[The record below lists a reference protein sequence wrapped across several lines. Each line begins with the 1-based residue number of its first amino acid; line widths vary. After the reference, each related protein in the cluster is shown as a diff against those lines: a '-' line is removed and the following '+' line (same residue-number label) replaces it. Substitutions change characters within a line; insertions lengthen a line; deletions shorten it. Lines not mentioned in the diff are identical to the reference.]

1 MPVCFCAVTTEQK
14 LLASSAETAGNK
26 TLERIA
32 IFIELRLADKKLQP
46 NFSIAYLPLHCD

>member
-1 MPVCFCAVTTEQK
+1 MPVCFCAVATEQK